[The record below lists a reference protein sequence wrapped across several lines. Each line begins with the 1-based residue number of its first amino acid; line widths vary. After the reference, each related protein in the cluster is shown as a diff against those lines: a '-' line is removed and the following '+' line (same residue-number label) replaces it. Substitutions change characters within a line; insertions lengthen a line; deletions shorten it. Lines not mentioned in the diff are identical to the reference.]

1 MCRNIQIDRELDEK
15 KIKSPLQA
23 LCIFAK
29 NVNQVS
35 LFYQQALGLKV
46 QASDKTHDLLVGQHH
61 EVVVHAISKAYAQS
75 IEIESPPNRRED
87 VALKPIFVVEDLEL
101 VRAAA
106 KTHGGYLKPI
116 KQAWRIRGYI
126 VLDGS
131 DPEGNVI
138 QFKQVD
144 PES

>member
-1 MCRNIQIDRELDEK
+1 MTK
-15 KIKSPLQA
+15 KIQLPLQA
-23 LCIFAK
+23 LCVFVK

-46 QASDKTHDLLVGQHH
+46 QASDKTHKLLVGQNH

-75 IEIESPPNRRED
+75 MEIESPPKRRDD
-87 VALKPIFVVEDLEL
+87 VALKPTFVVDDLEV

-106 KTHGGYLKPI
+106 KVNGGYLKPI

-138 QFKQVD
+138 QFKQLD
-144 PES
+144 PESQ

>member
-1 MCRNIQIDRELDEK
+1 MAK
-15 KIKSPLQA
+15 KIHSPYQA
-23 LCIFAK
+23 LCVFAK
-29 NVNQVS
+29 QVDKVS

-46 QASDKTHDLLVGQHH
+46 EVSDKTHDLLVGQNY

-75 IEIESPPNRRED
+75 IEIESPPKRRDD
-87 VALKPIFVVEDLEL
+87 VALKPTFVVDDLEV

-106 KTHGGYLKPI
+106 KTNGGFLKPI
-116 KQAWRIRGYI
+116 KQAWRIRGFI
-126 VLDGS
+126 VLDGC

-144 PES
+144 AESQ

>member
-1 MCRNIQIDRELDEK
+1 MVK
-15 KIKSPLQA
+15 KINSPLQA

-29 NVNQVS
+29 NVKQVS

-46 QASDKTHDLLVGQHH
+46 QASDKTHDLLVGRHH

-75 IEIESPPNRRED
+75 IEIESPPKRRDD
-87 VALKPIFVVEDLEL
+87 VALKPTFVVDDLEV

-106 KTHGGYLKPI
+106 KANGGFLKPI
-116 KQAWRIRGYI
+116 KQAWRIRGFI
-126 VLDGS
+126 VLDGC

-138 QFKQVD
+138 QFKQLD
-144 PES
+144 PEPQ

>member
-1 MCRNIQIDRELDEK
+1 MAK
-15 KIKSPLQA
+15 KIRSPLQG

-29 NVNQVS
+29 NVKQVS

-46 QASDKTHDLLVGQHH
+46 QASDKTHDLLVGQDHV
-61 EVVVHAISKAYAQS
+61 VVVHAISKVYAQS
-75 IEIESPPNRRED
+75 IEIQSPPIRRDD
-87 VALKPIFVVEDLEL
+87 VALKPTFVVDDLEV

-106 KTHGGYLKPI
+106 KANGGFLKPI
-116 KQAWRIRGYI
+116 KQAWRIRGFI
-126 VLDGS
+126 VLDGC

-144 PES
+144 PEWQ

>member
-1 MCRNIQIDRELDEK
+1 MAK
-15 KIKSPLQA
+15 KIHSPYQA
-23 LCIFAK
+23 LCVFAK
-29 NVNQVS
+29 QVDKVS

-46 QASDKTHDLLVGQHH
+46 EVSDKSHDLLVGQNY

-75 IEIESPPNRRED
+75 IEIESPPKRRDD
-87 VALKPIFVVEDLEL
+87 VALKPTFVVDDLEA

-106 KTHGGYLKPI
+106 KANGGFLKPI

-126 VLDGS
+126 VLDGT

-144 PES
+144 PESQ

>member
-1 MCRNIQIDRELDEK
+1 MAK
-15 KIKSPLQA
+15 KNQAPYQA
-23 LCIFAK
+23 LCVFAK
-29 NVNQVS
+29 NVEQVS

-46 QASDKTHDLLVGQHH
+46 QVSDKTHDLLLGQNY

-75 IEIESPPNRRED
+75 IEIESPPKRRDD
-87 VALKPIFVVEDLEL
+87 VALKPTFVVDDLEV

-106 KTHGGYLKPI
+106 KANGGFLKPI
-116 KQAWRIRGYI
+116 KQSWRIRGFI
-126 VLDGS
+126 VLDGY

-144 PES
+144 PESQ

>member
-1 MCRNIQIDRELDEK
+1 MAK
-15 KIKSPLQA
+15 KIQSPRQA
-23 LCIFAK
+23 LCVFAK
-29 NVNQVS
+29 NVMQVS

-46 QASDKTHDLLVGQHH
+46 QDSDKTHDLLVGPNH

-75 IEIESPPNRRED
+75 IEIESPPKQREE
-87 VALKPIFVVEDLEL
+87 VALKPSFVVADLEL

-106 KTHGGYLKPI
+106 KVNGGYLKPI

-144 PES
+144 PESQ

>member
-1 MCRNIQIDRELDEK
+1 MAK
-15 KIKSPLQA
+15 KIHSPYQA
-23 LCIFAK
+23 LCVFAK
-29 NVNQVS
+29 QVDKVS

-46 QASDKTHDLLVGQHH
+46 EVSDKTHDLLVGQNY

-75 IEIESPPNRRED
+75 IEIESPPKRRDD
-87 VALKPIFVVEDLEL
+87 VALKPTFVVDDLEV

-106 KTHGGYLKPI
+106 KANGGFLKPI

-126 VLDGS
+126 VLDGT

-144 PES
+144 PESQ

>member
-1 MCRNIQIDRELDEK
+1 MTK
-15 KIKSPLQA
+15 KIQLPLQA
-23 LCIFAK
+23 LCVFAK

-46 QASDKTHDLLVGQHH
+46 QASDKTHKLLVGQNH

-75 IEIESPPNRRED
+75 MEIESPPKRRDD
-87 VALKPIFVVEDLEL
+87 VALKPTFVVDDLEV

-106 KTHGGYLKPI
+106 KTNGGFLKPI
-116 KQAWRIRGYI
+116 KQAWRIRGFI
-126 VLDGS
+126 VLDGC

-138 QFKQVD
+138 QFKQLD
-144 PES
+144 PESQ

>member
-1 MCRNIQIDRELDEK
+1 M
-15 KIKSPLQA
+15 
-23 LCIFAK
+23 
-29 NVNQVS
+29 
-35 LFYQQALGLKV
+35 
-46 QASDKTHDLLVGQHH
+46 GQNH

-75 IEIESPPNRRED
+75 IEIESPPKRRDD
-87 VALKPIFVVEDLEL
+87 VALKPVFVVNNLEA

-106 KTHGGYLKPI
+106 KVNGGYLKPL

-126 VLDGS
+126 VLDGC

-144 PES
+144 PESQ

>member
-1 MCRNIQIDRELDEK
+1 MAK
-15 KIKSPLQA
+15 KIHSPYQA
-23 LCIFAK
+23 LCVFAK
-29 NVNQVS
+29 QVDKVS

-46 QASDKTHDLLVGQHH
+46 EVSDKSHDLLVGQNY

-75 IEIESPPNRRED
+75 IEIESPPKRRDD
-87 VALKPIFVVEDLEL
+87 VALKPTFVVDDLEV
-101 VRAAA
+101 VRAAV
-106 KTHGGYLKPI
+106 KTNGGFLKPI

-126 VLDGS
+126 VLDGT

-144 PES
+144 PESQ

>member
-1 MCRNIQIDRELDEK
+1 MAK
-15 KIKSPLQA
+15 KIHSPYQA
-23 LCIFAK
+23 LCVFAK
-29 NVNQVS
+29 QIEKVS

-46 QASDKTHDLLVGQHH
+46 EVSDKSHDLLVGQNY

-75 IEIESPPNRRED
+75 IEIESPPKRRDD
-87 VALKPIFVVEDLEL
+87 VALKPTFVVDDLEV

-106 KTHGGYLKPI
+106 KTNGGYLKPI

-126 VLDGS
+126 VLDGT

-144 PES
+144 PESQ

>member
-1 MCRNIQIDRELDEK
+1 MAK
-15 KIKSPLQA
+15 KIQSPRQA
-23 LCIFAK
+23 LCVFAK
-29 NVNQVS
+29 NVKQVS

-46 QASDKTHDLLVGQHH
+46 QDSDKTHDLLVGQNH

-75 IEIESPPNRRED
+75 IEIESPPKRREE
-87 VALKPIFVVEDLEL
+87 VALKPIFVVADLEL

-106 KTHGGYLKPI
+106 KVNGGYLKPI

-144 PES
+144 PESQ

>member
-1 MCRNIQIDRELDEK
+1 MAKQIH
-15 KIKSPLQA
+15 SPYQA
-23 LCIFAK
+23 LCVFAK
-29 NVNQVS
+29 KIEKVS

-46 QASDKTHDLLVGQHH
+46 EVSDKSHDLLVGQNY

-75 IEIESPPNRRED
+75 IEIESPPKRRDD
-87 VALKPIFVVEDLEL
+87 VALKPTFVVDDLEV

-106 KTHGGYLKPI
+106 KTNGGYLKPF

-126 VLDGS
+126 VLDGT

-144 PES
+144 PESQ

>member
-1 MCRNIQIDRELDEK
+1 MAKNIQ
-15 KIKSPLQA
+15 SPLQS
-23 LCIFAK
+23 LCIFSK
-29 NVNQVS
+29 NVEQVS

-46 QASDKTHDLLVGQHH
+46 LASDNTHDLLVGQNH

-75 IEIESPPNRRED
+75 IEIESPPKRRDD
-87 VALKPIFVVEDLEL
+87 VALKPVFVVNNLEA

-106 KTHGGYLKPI
+106 KVNGGYLKPL

-126 VLDGS
+126 VLDGC

-144 PES
+144 PESQ

>member
-1 MCRNIQIDRELDEK
+1 MAK
-15 KIKSPLQA
+15 KNNSPLQA

-29 NVNQVS
+29 NVKQVS

-46 QASDKTHDLLVGQHH
+46 QASDKTHDLLVGRHH

-75 IEIESPPNRRED
+75 IEIESPPKRRED
-87 VALKPIFVVEDLEL
+87 VALKPTFVVDDLEV

-106 KTHGGYLKPI
+106 KVNGGYLKPI

-126 VLDGS
+126 VLDGT

-138 QFKQVD
+138 QFKQAD
-144 PES
+144 PEPQ